1 MKSDQNDNTFTL
13 PPVEHEKKY
22 IHYEGMKTVGYR
34 GGSDPDQPDYAQEL
48 AAELRNVLQGEV
60 RFDAGSRATYS
71 TDASNYRQVPI
82 GVVLPK
88 NENDVL
94 ETVRLCHQYGAPI
107 TSRGGGTSLAGQT
120 CNVAVIMDFSKYMDK
135 VLSID
140 PDTQTAVVQ
149 PGCIL
154 DTLRF
159 EAQEKYNLTYGPDP
173 ATHMYNTLGG
183 MIGNNSCGIHSVMAE
198 FYGHGPLT
206 VHQVESL
213 DIVTYDG
220 VRMTVGATT
229 EEELYKII
237 KEGGRRGEIYAGL
250 KAIRDRYAKLIRE
263 KFPQIPRRVSG
274 FNLDFLL
281 PEHDFNVAQALVGS
295 EGTCVVV
302 LSAKVKLQHYIKERV
317 LLVLGYPSA
326 YEAGDHVPEVMK
338 HKPTGCEGID
348 HKLIGYMEKKGMHPK
363 DIQML
368 PEGKGFLFV
377 EFGDDTKKGAEA
389 QARKLMDELKGKDDA
404 PSIKLFTKEWEKKH
418 LWNVREAGLGAT
430 ARVPGMAPTHPGWED
445 AAVAPKNVG
454 KYLREFRDLLD
465 EFGYDCSL
473 YGHFGQGCIH
483 CRIDFDLSSAQG
495 VKQWMAFLERAAHLV
510 VKYGGS
516 LSGEHGDGQ
525 ARASLLP
532 IMYGDEL
539 VRAFG
544 EFKGIWDPQHKMN
557 PHKVVEPYQ
566 PDENLR
572 MGPDYLP
579 KQEKTYFQYPDDDF
593 SFANAVSRCVGVGKC
608 RSDEG
613 GTMCPSYMVTREEE
627 DSTRGRSRLLFE
639 MLRGDV
645 LPDGWHDEHVKESLE
660 LCLACKACKNECPVN
675 VDMATYKAEFL
686 AHYYKGKLR
695 PMPAYTMGLIY
706 WWARIAKP
714 IAPIANFF
722 TQTEPFATLIKKAG
736 GLATKRK
743 MPIFAEQSFVDWFR
757 ARAAPFPPDPVP
769 GRPSEGENKE
779 LHHEDV
785 PRFQE
790 ATYESESSPHNDDGK
805 RLNVHAEKK
814 PFTTKRVLL
823 WPDTFNNYL
832 LPEAAKAAVEVLER
846 AGYTVEIPQRP
857 LCCGRPLYDFGMLD
871 AAKRLWVQTL
881 EHLRPYLRDGVPI
894 VGLEPSCVAAFRD
907 ELINLFPHD
916 EDAKRLAHSTFMLSE
931 YLVRQQYVPPQLHRK
946 AVVHG
951 HCQHKAIMHM
961 DAELAILKQMGVEY
975 DLLDS
980 GCCGMAGSFGFS
992 ADKYDI
998 SIRAGERVLLPK
1010 VREADDDTL
1019 VITNGFS
1026 CREQIEQQTERGGM
1040 HLAQVIQMALHE
1052 GPAGAAGDF
1061 PEKKNYNKKVFTS
1074 GSKVPLLALVGIGIL
1089 AGVTTY
1095 FLHKNR
1101 NA

>member
-1 MKSDQNDNTFTL
+1 METIEKEQTFTL
-13 PPVEHEKKY
+13 PGVEYEKKY
-22 IHYEGMKTVGYR
+22 THYEGMVTVSHDGLIENE
-34 GGSDPDQPDYAQEL
+34 QVDYARAL
-48 AAELRNVLQGEV
+48 AADLRKALKGEV
-60 RFDAGSRATYS
+60 RFDDGSRATYS

-88 NENDVL
+88 DESDVL

-120 CNVAVIMDFSKYMDK
+120 CNAAIIMDFSKYMDK

-140 PDTQTAVVQ
+140 PETETAVVQ

-154 DTLRF
+154 DTLRSKA
-159 EAQEKYNLTYGPDP
+159 EDEHNLTFGPDP
-173 ATHMYNTLGG
+173 ATHKYNTLGG

-220 VRMTVGATT
+220 VRMTVGATS
-229 EEELYKII
+229 EEELYQII

-281 PEHDFNVAQALVGS
+281 PERDFNVAQALVGS
-295 EGTCVVV
+295 EGTCVVI

-317 LLVLGYPSA
+317 LVVLGYPSA
-326 YEAGDHVPEVMK
+326 YEAGDHVLEVMA

-348 HKLIGYMEKKGMHPK
+348 HKLIGYMEKKGLHPK
-363 DIQML
+363 DVKML

-377 EFGDDTKKGAEA
+377 EFGDATKAGAEA
-389 QARKLMDELKGKDDA
+389 QARKLMAELKGKDDA
-404 PSIKLFTKEWEKKH
+404 PTMKLFTKEWEKKH
-418 LWNVREAGLGAT
+418 LWNVRESGLGAT
-430 ARVPGMAPTHPGWED
+430 AHVPGMAPAHPGWED
-445 AAVAPKNVG
+445 AAIAPKNVG

-465 EFGYDCSL
+465 EFGYDCAL

-483 CRIDFDLSSAQG
+483 CRITFDLATTQG
-495 VKQWMAFLERAAHLV
+495 VQQWMEFLKRAAHLV

-525 ARASLLP
+525 ARGALLP
-532 IMYGDEL
+532 IMYGDEI

-544 EFKGIWDPQHKMN
+544 EFKNLWDPQNRMN
-557 PHKVVEPYQ
+557 PHKVVYPYQ

-572 MGPDYLP
+572 QGPDYTP
-579 KQEKTYFQYPDDDF
+579 KQEKTYFQYPDDNF

-608 RSDEG
+608 RSDED

-645 LPDGWHDEHVKESLE
+645 LADGWHDDHVKESLE

-736 GLATKRK
+736 GLATERK
-743 MPIFAEQSFVDWFR
+743 MPTFAGQSFVDWFR
-757 ARAAPFPPDPVP
+757 ARTAPFPPDAP
-769 GRPSEGENKE
+769 RPEDHVNGKK
-779 LHHEDV
+779 LDHEDV
-785 PRFQE
+785 PRFRQD
-790 ATYESESSPHNDDGK
+790 TYESASNPHNGDGK
-805 RLNVHAEKK
+805 KLNIHAEQK
-814 PFTTKRVLL
+814 PFETRRVLL

-871 AAKRLWVQTL
+871 TAKRLWEQTI
-881 EHLRPYLRDGVPI
+881 EHLKPYLRDGVPI

-907 ELINLFPHD
+907 ELVNLFPNN
-916 EDAKRLAHSTFMLSE
+916 EDARRLAHSTFMLSE
-931 YLVRQQYVPPQLHRK
+931 YLVRQRYVPPQLHRK

-951 HCQHKAIMHM
+951 HCQHKAVMHM
-961 DAELAILKQMGVEY
+961 DAEMAILKKMGLEY

-992 ADKYDI
+992 ADKYDV

-1010 VREADDDTL
+1010 VREAEDDTL

-1040 HLAQVIQMALHE
+1040 HLAQVIQMALRE
-1052 GPAGAAGDF
+1052 GPQGASGNF
-1061 PEKKNYNKKVFTS
+1061 PEKKNYNEKVKS
-1074 GSKVPLLALVGIGIL
+1074 ASSVLPLLALAGVAVL
-1089 AGVTTY
+1089 AGVATW
-1095 FLHKNR
+1095 FLRKKH

>member
-1 MKSDQNDNTFTL
+1 METLEKENTYTL
-13 PPVEHEKKY
+13 PTVEYEKKY
-22 IHYEGMKTVGYR
+22 THYEGMITVDASG
-34 GGSDPDQPDYAQEL
+34 PIKNEQVDYARAL
-48 AAELRNVLQGEV
+48 ATDLRKTLKGEV
-60 RFDAGSRATYS
+60 RFDDGSRATYS

-88 NENDVL
+88 DEEDVL
-94 ETVRLCHQYGAPI
+94 ETVRLCHQYGAPL

-120 CNVAVIMDFSKYMDK
+120 CNAAIIMDFSKYMDR
-135 VLSID
+135 VLSIN
-140 PDTQTAVVQ
+140 PATETAVVQ

-154 DTLRF
+154 DTLRSQA
-159 EAQEKYNLTYGPDP
+159 EEKYNLTYGPDP
-173 ATHMYNTLGG
+173 ATHKYNTLGG

-206 VHQVESL
+206 VHQIESL

-220 VRMTVGATT
+220 VRMTVGATS

-281 PEHDFNVAQALVGS
+281 PEHDFNVAQVLVGS
-295 EGTCVVV
+295 EGTCVVI
-302 LSAKVKLQHYIKERV
+302 LSAKVKLQHFIKERV

-326 YEAGDHVPEVMK
+326 YEAGDHVPEIMK

-363 DIQML
+363 DVKML
-368 PEGKGFLFV
+368 PEGKGYLFV
-377 EFGDDTKKGAEA
+377 EFGDDTIEGAEA

-404 PSIKLFTKEWEKKH
+404 PSLKLFTKEWEKKH
-418 LWNVREAGLGAT
+418 LWNVRESGLGAT
-430 ARVPGMAPTHPGWED
+430 AHVPGMPPSHPGWED
-445 AAVAPKNVG
+445 AAIAPKNVG

-483 CRIDFDLSSAQG
+483 CRIDFDLSTTQG
-495 VKQWMAFLERAAHLV
+495 VQQWMQFLKRAAHLV

-525 ARASLLP
+525 ARAALLP
-532 IMYGDEL
+532 IMYGDEI

-544 EFKGIWDPQHKMN
+544 EFKALWDPQNKMN

-572 MGPDYLP
+572 MGPDYTP
-579 KQEKTYFQYPDDDF
+579 KQEKTYFQFPDDDF

-608 RSDEG
+608 RSDED

-645 LPDGWHDEHVKESLE
+645 IADGWHDDHVRESLE

-686 AHYYKGKLR
+686 SHYYKKKLR
-695 PMPAYTMGLIY
+695 PMEAYSMGLIY
-706 WWARIAKP
+706 WWARIVKP

-722 TQTEPFATLIKKAG
+722 TQTEPFATLVKKAA
-736 GLATKRK
+736 GLATQRK
-743 MPIFAEQSFVDWFR
+743 MPTFAEQSFVDWFR
-757 ARAAPFPPDPVP
+757 ARKTTFPPDAPHHEYRLN
-769 GRPSEGENKE
+769 GKE
-779 LHHEDV
+779 LDPEDV
-785 PRFQE
+785 PRFRE
-790 ATYESESSPHNDDGK
+790 DTYESPSNPHNGDGK
-805 RLNVHAEKK
+805 KLNIHAEQK
-814 PFTTKRVLL
+814 PFETRRVLL

-871 AAKRLWVQTL
+871 SAKRLWDQTL
-881 EHLRPYLRDGVPI
+881 EHLKPYLRDGVPI

-907 ELINLFPHD
+907 ELVNLYPNN

-931 YLVRQQYVPPQLHRK
+931 YLVRQQYVPPKLERK
-946 AVVHG
+946 VVVHG
-951 HCQHKAIMHM
+951 HCQHKAVMHM
-961 DAELAILKQMGVEY
+961 DAEIAILKKMGLKY

-998 SIRAGERVLLPK
+998 SIRAGERILLPK

-1052 GPAGAAGDF
+1052 GPNGPMEKF
-1061 PEKKNYNKKVFTS
+1061 PEKKNYNKKVKS
-1074 GSKVPLLALVGIGIL
+1074 DPSSVPLLALAGVAVL
-1089 AGVTTY
+1089 AGVVTY
-1095 FLHKNR
+1095 LIRKK
-1101 NA
+1101 